1 MQQRQNVIGL
11 ANALLMATLWL
22 IAPEEARAQEAASAY
37 PSRTV
42 KLVVPYA
49 PGGFPDTV
57 SRIVAQRLS
66 DRLGQ
71 SFVIENKPGAAGV
84 VAGDYVAK
92 SAPDGYTLL
101 MTDVQT
107 WGITPAITKSMP
119 FDPLKD
125 FAPISMLGTVS
136 NYFTINGSLPASS
149 FNEFVALV
157 KAKPGYY
164 NYGSAGVGSI
174 HHLVMEVIMA
184 KTGMKMVHVP
194 YRGSSQIVPALL
206 TGEVAACS
214 SLSMSVLASHWQKDA
229 LKVLAVTAAKRSAM
243 APDVKTFAELGI
255 EGVEFTGSLGALAPT
270 GTPATIIA
278 KLSQELAKAVHH
290 PESVQRFETISVEPV
305 GSTPAE
311 FAAWIGSDFDQYAKA
326 AQSVGLERK

>member
-1 MQQRQNVIGL
+1 MLHRRNIIGIVNAVL
-11 ANALLMATLWL
+11 AGALWL
-22 IAPEEARAQEAASAY
+22 FAPEGARAQEAASAY
-37 PSRTV
+37 PSRTI

-57 SRIVAQRLS
+57 SRIVAQRLAEQF
-66 DRLGQ
+66 GQ

-101 MTDVQT
+101 MSDVQT
-107 WGITPAITKSMP
+107 WGITPAITKNMP

-136 NYFTINGSLPASS
+136 NYFTVNGSLPASN
-149 FNEFVALV
+149 FDEFMALV

-206 TGEVAACS
+206 TGEVAASS
-214 SLSMSVLASHWQKDA
+214 SLSMSVLASHWQQGA

-255 EGVEFTGSLGALAPT
+255 EGVEFAGSLGALAPA
-270 GTPATIIA
+270 GTPTAIIA

-290 PESVQRFETISVEPV
+290 SESVQRFSTISVEPV

-311 FAAWIGSDFDQYAKA
+311 FAAWIRSDFDQYAKA

>member
-1 MQQRQNVIGL
+1 MPPQQNFVGL
-11 ANALLMATLWL
+11 AKAILVATLWL
-22 IAPEEARAQEAASAY
+22 FAPDGAGAQETASAY

-57 SRIVAQRLS
+57 SRVVAQRLS
-66 DRLGQ
+66 EQLGQ
-71 SFVIENKPGAAGV
+71 SFVIENKPGGAGV

-101 MTDVQT
+101 MSDVQI
-107 WGITPAITKSMP
+107 WGITPAITKHLP
-119 FDPLKD
+119 FDPLTD
-125 FAPISMLGTVS
+125 FAPVSMLGTVS
-136 NYFTINGSLPASS
+136 NYFTISASLPASN

-157 KAKPGYY
+157 KAKPGQF

-174 HHLVMEVIMA
+174 HHLVMEVIMT

-206 TGEVAACS
+206 TSEVAACS
-214 SLSMSVLASHWQKDA
+214 SLSMSILASHWQQGA
-229 LKVLAVTAAKRSAM
+229 LKVLAITAAKRSAM
-243 APDVKTFAELGI
+243 TPDVKTFAQLGI
-255 EGVEFTGSLGALAPT
+255 EGVEFTGSLGALAPA
-270 GTPATIIA
+270 GTPAAIIA
-278 KLSQELAKAVHH
+278 KLSQEFAKAVHH
-290 PESVQRFETISVEPV
+290 PESVQRFATISVEPV

-311 FAAWIGSDFDQYAKA
+311 LAAWIRSDYDQYAKA
-326 AQSVGLERK
+326 AKSAGLGPK